1 MPKERPSMSPP
12 SSRSGG
18 AGRSPTLEP
27 PFDPSKFARDSES
40 SMKVATA
47 PRTSDVPTIPPDSD
61 YGDLR
66 ESCSTNMRAA
76 RPLLPMRRELTDEE
90 THRRATRAFVTPLA
104 AVPVLLVA
112 REDCEWFD
120 LGADARAL
128 LHAVDEVT
136 PLDALAESCGLSA
149 TRALEI
155 VAQLVNERIV
165 ELLPPA

>member
-1 MPKERPSMSPP
+1 MPKERTSIPPP
-12 SSRSGG
+12 SSGSGG
-18 AGRSPTLEP
+18 VGRAPTVTP
-27 PFDPSKFARDSES
+27 PFDPSEYARDSES
-40 SMKVATA
+40 MMVATA
-47 PRTSDVPTIPPDSD
+47 ATTSEVPTIPPNSD
-61 YGDLR
+61 YGELR

-76 RPLLPMRRELTDEE
+76 RPVPMPRELTDEE

-120 LGADARAL
+120 LGADALTL
-128 LHAVDEVT
+128 LHAVDDIT
-136 PLDALAESCGLSA
+136 PLDALAESCGLSP

-155 VAQLVNERIV
+155 VGHLVKERIV